1 MEFIKMKT
9 TLTAVAALMI
19 AVSPLAAQ
27 TTTPAPAAP
36 ITFIEQQTN
45 DEVLG
50 TDFVGTP
57 VLSKDGQQI
66 GKIANLVFDKD
77 GRIAIAVIGVGG
89 VLGIGEKEVAVA
101 FDSVK
106 SDTKD
111 NKHVFTVDATKEQLK
126 AAPAYKTLNDQA
138 FNQRV
143 AEWRQKAAESWKQA
157 KEKAGQAYEQAKEKV
172 NEKINENKSAE
183 TPKAQ

>member
-1 MEFIKMKT
+1 MKT
-9 TLTAVAALMI
+9 TLTAAAALMI
-19 AVSPLAAQ
+19 AISPLAAQ
-27 TTTPAPAAP
+27 TTEPAATAP
-36 ITFIEQQTN
+36 VTFIEQQTN

-57 VLSKDGQQI
+57 VLAKDNQQI

-89 VLGIGEKEVAVA
+89 VLGIGEKEVAVP
-101 FDSVK
+101 FDAIK
-106 SDTKD
+106 SESKD

-157 KEKAGQAYEQAKEKV
+157 KEKAGQAYEQAKDKV
-172 NEKINENKSAE
+172 NEKINENKPAE
-183 TPKAQ
+183 TPKSQ